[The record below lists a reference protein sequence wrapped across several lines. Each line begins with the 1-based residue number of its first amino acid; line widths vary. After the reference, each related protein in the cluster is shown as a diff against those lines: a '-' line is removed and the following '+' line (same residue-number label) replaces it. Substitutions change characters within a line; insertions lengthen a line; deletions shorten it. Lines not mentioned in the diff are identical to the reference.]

1 MEKLNEMSIKLA
13 EISKE
18 LDKVAEN
25 EFTEVL
31 IDSENMKGVLEM
43 ARTFVSYLDNFPRKN
58 DIETGYR
65 AVLSVLSVLDTAL
78 FDTYKKLADINIKLK
93 EIL

>member
-43 ARTFVSYLDNFPRKN
+43 ARTFVSYLNDFPRKN